1 VGRTLKLVACAAL
14 WASSAP
20 GLSPGVS
27 AQTSDSGAVLYAAWC
42 ARCHGGDARGTPAA
56 SVRTEV
62 PPADLASCTVSS
74 AETEDQ
80 WVGIVTRGGEAF
92 GLSLDMPAYGDAGT
106 PDQIRLVV
114 RYVRSLCRER
124 GWPPGELNFPRPFL
138 VEKAFPENEVIV
150 AAHGQAQDLVYER
163 RIGRRAQ
170 FEGVFSTAIDSLDRP
185 FAGVT
190 VALKY
195 NLWHSLERR
204 ALTSVGLEVSPPVG
218 RRERWEVE
226 PFAAAGI
233 ERAGFVLQ
241 GEVLGGWE
249 EAEGVTG
256 ASVRLGLGREVGG
269 GRFVPMVEAGWDV
282 PREGDGTLSF
292 YPQVWIRLSRLGHV
306 AGSVGAELP
315 AGGGPEPRH
324 PRLTLFVLW
333 DFGDGPL
340 LRGW

>member
-1 VGRTLKLVACAAL
+1 VRRTLRLVACGAL
-14 WASSAP
+14 WACSLRAQAP
-20 GLSPGVS
+20 
-27 AQTSDSGAVLYAAWC
+27 ADSGAPLYAAWC
-42 ARCHGGDARGTPAA
+42 ARCHGADARGTPVA

-62 PPADLASCTVSS
+62 PPADLAGCPVST

-80 WVGIVTRGGEAF
+80 WVGVVTKGGAAF

-106 PDQIRLVV
+106 AEQIRAVV

-150 AAHGQAQDLVYER
+150 AAHGRAQDLIYER

-170 FEGVFSTAIDSLDRP
+170 LESVLSTVIDSLDRP
-185 FAGVT
+185 FNGVT

-204 ALTSVGLEVSPPVG
+204 ALASIGVEATPALG
-218 RRERWEVE
+218 RRDRWELE
-226 PFAAAGI
+226 PFAAAGVV
-233 ERAGFVLQ
+233 RAGFVLQ

-249 EAEGVTG
+249 EAEGLTG
-256 ASVRLGLGREVGG
+256 ASIRLGLGREV

-282 PREGDGTLSF
+282 PREGAQQLAF
-292 YPQVWIRLSRLGHV
+292 YPQVRIQLSRLGHV
-306 AGSVGAELP
+306 AASVGAELH
-315 AGGGPEPRH
+315 AIGPEPRR
-324 PRLTLFVLW
+324 PSLTAFVLW
-333 DFGDGPL
+333 DFADGPL